1 MSDVAAIGINVM
13 YKVPFFYQMQYMV
26 KKFYVYNTAHGN
38 MK

>member
-1 MSDVAAIGINVM
+1 MLDLAATGKSI
-13 YKVPFFYQMQYMV
+13 PFYQMQYMV